1 MDQRNSTT
9 GVITLIDQ
17 NVSTHN
23 QTASRRLQIG
33 DAVRGKCLRLAPFV
47 QSASGI
53 CGMACVSTS
62 DQASFSDLRNKPFA
76 SMPVK
81 MQAVVYLQELIPF
94 QSVSSESSCAIS
106 DRVETWLKKL
116 SFDTEPLPC
125 LDDRGVKNSCFVTR
139 NGPSTGWLP
148 TYFGHTY
155 FGHTD
160 VGHTD
165 FGHTYFGHTDFGH
178 TDVGHTDFGH
188 TAVVPVNSWSCPAS
202 DPWTPHLADGR
213 AVHFSMG
220 SGLNTNMALI
230 PFLSER
236 GGIHQEMETSAEWPD
251 ARFSP
256 TSPTLKIL
264 IKDNNTGLH
273 IASAQSE
280 CLEYF
285 RPMPGR
291 NESVCTSCSAVRIFM
306 DNASGDGAAEE

>member
-148 TYFGHTY
+148 TYFGHT
-155 FGHTD
+155 
-160 VGHTD
+160 
-165 FGHTYFGHTDFGH
+165 DFGH
-178 TDVGHTDFGH
+178 TD
-188 TAVVPVNSWSCPAS
+188 VVPVNSWSCPAS

-213 AVHFSMG
+213 AIHFSMG